1 MKKLEMKDLTD
12 KEKADI
18 AQLLQK
24 AQANAD
30 HPLTNGERNKIREE
44 GRLKVVADRAEAAK
58 EASRLAREKAKERA
72 RNQVLPE
79 TFSWIDSVSDKF
91 RGRR

>member
-1 MKKLEMKDLTD
+1 MKDLTD

>member
-12 KEKADI
+12 KEKAEI
-18 AQLLQK
+18 TQLLQK

-44 GRLKVVADRAEAAK
+44 GRLKIVADRAEAAK
-58 EASRLAREKAKERA
+58 EASRIAREKAKERA

-79 TFSWIDSVSDKF
+79 TFSWIDSVSGKF